1 MDIPQI
7 KVQMTI
13 SQMKFSWKLFFP
25 KKDPRNGQGQ
35 QNPDKV
41 KLS

>member
-25 KKDPRNGQGQ
+25 KKILAMALGNKTMDR
-35 QNPDKV
+35 V
-41 KLS
+41 